1 MDPLKRLADSL
12 ILAAFAL
19 LATAA
24 PAFADVVGEAHR
36 VTTMPSAAVR
46 DATHSA
52 ELRVTIWYPAKVG
65 TKAAPLVIGPPA
77 QPIFA
82 VGEIAADA
90 PFAADA
96 AGRKRAVILL
106 SHGFGGSARM
116 MGWFGIALAR
126 AGYVVIAVDHPG
138 NNGIDTMTV
147 PGAFLWWE
155 RPEDLKRALQA
166 MAEDKEFGPHL
177 DLKRVGA
184 SGFSAGGY
192 TALTLGGARADPNR
206 FLVFCNA
213 HPQDGVCKPQIEFKA
228 TKADRDQA
236 LLDPQV
242 AALQAVATHDHSLP
256 SVKAVFAIAP
266 ALIQALDPRS
276 LAVLRKPVG
285 MIVGDADTIAEP
297 GTNARVA
304 ARLIPGA
311 KLSIVP
317 GAGHYTFLSTCL
329 PGMAATVKL
338 CELAGPQAAAHEL
351 AIRQALILFGR
362 YLGAP

>member
-1 MDPLKRLADSL
+1 MIPLKRLADFAVVT
-12 ILAAFAL
+12 ILVL

-24 PAFADVVGEAHR
+24 PAFAEVVGEAHR

-46 DATHSA
+46 DAQHSP
-52 ELRVTIWYPAKVG
+52 ELRITIWYPAKAG
-65 TKAAPLVIGPPA
+65 TKAEPLVIGPPA
-77 QPIFA
+77 QPVFA
-82 VGEIAADA
+82 VGEVAANA

-96 AGRKRAVILL
+96 AGRKRAVILV

-126 AGYVVIAVDHPG
+126 AGYVVISVDHPG

-155 RPEDLKRALQA
+155 RAEDLKRALQA
-166 MAEDKEFGPHL
+166 VAEDEVFGPHL

-192 TALTLGGARADPNR
+192 TALTLGGARADPDR
-206 FLVFCNA
+206 FLVFCHA

-228 TKADRDQA
+228 TEADRDRA
-236 LLDPQV
+236 LNDPQV
-242 AALQAVATHDHSLP
+242 AALQAAASHDHSLP
-256 SVKAVFAIAP
+256 GVKAVFAIAP
-266 ALIQALDPRS
+266 ALIQALDPKS
-276 LAVLRKPVG
+276 LSALNKPVG

-297 GTNARVA
+297 DTNARVA
-304 ARLIPGA
+304 VRLIPGA

-317 GAGHYTFLSTCL
+317 GAGHYTFLSTCQ

-338 CELAGPQAAAHEL
+338 CELAGPQGPAHDL
-351 AIRQALILFGR
+351 AIRQALQLFGR